1 MDEHLD
7 VRRQL
12 EMKRRHFELDMVQ
25 RRARTRRLW
34 ALGILLLAIAM
45 AFLVS
50 VANDYC
56 VPVIRTYPG
65 GSAAMSAWSSR

>member
-34 ALGILLLAIAM
+34 ALGILLVVIAM

-50 VANDYC
+50 VVNDY
-56 VPVIRTYPG
+56 
-65 GSAAMSAWSSR
+65 

>member
-1 MDEHLD
+1 VDEHLD

-12 EMKRRHFELDMVQ
+12 EMKRRHFELDKIQ

-34 ALGILLLAIAM
+34 TLGILLLAIAM

-50 VANDYC
+50 VANDY
-56 VPVIRTYPG
+56 
-65 GSAAMSAWSSR
+65 